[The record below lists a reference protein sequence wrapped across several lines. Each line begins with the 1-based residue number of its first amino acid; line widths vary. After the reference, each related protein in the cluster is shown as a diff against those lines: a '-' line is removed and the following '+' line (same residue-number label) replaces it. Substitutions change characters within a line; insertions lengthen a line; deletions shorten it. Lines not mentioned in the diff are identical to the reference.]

1 VTGCGDAG
9 ELLRH
14 DLLVGR
20 SIVLAGPPAPVA
32 GALGPA
38 VAAACTALGA
48 RVSRLVPDPVDEDA
62 TASAVADCVSSMP
75 GPGVLVSDGAGLLA
89 HGLAEDGDDITA
101 LRACVD
107 AVWNATRAV
116 ATAAFLPP
124 GGGGRIISLAP
135 TRHGGPPAE
144 AARAALENMSRTLSI
159 EWARHGVTAVS
170 IAPGAH
176 DAERDVAALVA
187 FLASPAGD
195 YYSGCQLDLRGA

>member
-1 VTGCGDAG
+1 MIGRGDAS
-9 ELLRH
+9 ELLRPG
-14 DLLVGR
+14 LLSGR
-20 SIVLAGPPAPVA
+20 SVVLAGPPGQVA

-48 RVSRLVPDPVDEDA
+48 RVSHVAPDPVDEDA
-62 TASAVADCVSSMP
+62 TAAAVADGLSEMP
-75 GPGVLVSDGAGLLA
+75 GLDVLVTDGAGLLA
-89 HGLAEDGDDITA
+89 HGRAEGGDDITA

-116 ATAAFLPP
+116 ANAAFLPP
-124 GGGGRIISLAP
+124 GGGGRIINIAP
-135 TRHGGPPAE
+135 AGDGGPPAE

-159 EWARHGVTAVS
+159 EWSRHGVTAVS